1 MNPDKYTARDLRG
14 ELLIGAAL
22 ILLTLLVYSPS
33 FHYPSVDYDD
43 PLYVFSNP
51 HVQTGLTAGNIRW
64 AFTTF
69 DSGNWHPLT
78 WLSLQLDAQLYGGQN
93 AGAFHRTNVLFHA
106 ANTLLLFLFLV
117 RLTGARGRSAVV
129 AGLFA
134 LHPLHVE
141 SVAWIAER
149 KDVLS
154 TFFWFLALPAYLFYL
169 KRPSVLRYLPLLLAL
184 GLGLLAKPMLVTLPC
199 VLLLFDYWPLHRLQ
213 SIKSFSHLLCEKV
226 PLFALVLA
234 SCIVTFRAQLHGQ
247 YVAPLEVL
255 PLVARVDNALLAYTV
270 YLGKMLWPAQLAVYY
285 PHAGPNLSFARTLT
299 AGLLLAALTVL
310 VLGPGRR
317 WPYLAV
323 GWLWYLG
330 TLVPV
335 IGLVQVGGQALAD
348 RYSYV
353 PLIGL
358 FLVLSWGMA
367 DLAAAWRLPRS
378 YLVMAA
384 VLVLCL
390 CALRTWNQV
399 GCWESNR
406 HLWECAVAATENN
419 TMAHMNLGVCCLNE
433 GRFTD
438 ALREFEKAVALEP
451 RRAEH
456 HVNLGNLLYALDLW
470 PQAEEEYRTAIDLKP
485 QLAGAHY
492 CLGNALTR
500 EGKLEEAMAE
510 FRRAIEL
517 NSNDPG
523 PHINLGILLVGL
535 GRREEAL
542 AEYHKALEL
551 GNEQVQPWL
560 AALHRSIAANDAS
573 QKRR

>member
-1 MNPDKYTARDLRG
+1 
-14 ELLIGAAL
+14 
-22 ILLTLLVYSPS
+22 
-33 FHYPSVDYDD
+33 
-43 PLYVFSNP
+43 
-51 HVQTGLTAGNIRW
+51 
-64 AFTTF
+64 
-69 DSGNWHPLT
+69 
-78 WLSLQLDAQLYGGQN
+78 
-93 AGAFHRTNVLFHA
+93 
-106 ANTLLLFLFLV
+106 
-117 RLTGARGRSAVV
+117 
-129 AGLFA
+129 
-134 LHPLHVE
+134 
-141 SVAWIAER
+141 
-149 KDVLS
+149 
-154 TFFWFLALPAYLFYL
+154 
-169 KRPSVLRYLPLLLAL
+169 
-184 GLGLLAKPMLVTLPC
+184 
-199 VLLLFDYWPLHRLQ
+199 
-213 SIKSFSHLLCEKV
+213 
-226 PLFALVLA
+226 
-234 SCIVTFRAQLHGQ
+234 
-247 YVAPLEVL
+247 
-255 PLVARVDNALLAYTV
+255 
-270 YLGKMLWPAQLAVYY
+270 MLWPAQLAVYY